1 MPHLSLNTT
10 RQTKFQKQHP
20 LLCQQKL
27 LMNQLP
33 YYHDQRCEAGNL
45 VLHGLLKAN
54 QPSGSKYGAA
64 EHTRPVNTDLEI
76 CHEEETQSRRLLHYL
91 LLRLRPCLCINKQ
104 RMEILIMSEGSM
116 NHESHTL
123 CPIMIID
130 GGGK

>member
-1 MPHLSLNTT
+1 
-10 RQTKFQKQHP
+10 
-20 LLCQQKL
+20 
-27 LMNQLP
+27 MNQLP
-33 YYHDQRCEAGNL
+33 DYHYQRCEAGNL

-54 QPSGSKYGAA
+54 QASGSKYGAA

-76 CHEEETQSRRLLHYL
+76 CHEEETQSRRRLHLL

-104 RMEILIMSEGSM
+104 RRMEILIMSEGSM

-130 GGGK
+130 VGGGK

>member
-1 MPHLSLNTT
+1 
-10 RQTKFQKQHP
+10 
-20 LLCQQKL
+20 
-27 LMNQLP
+27 MNQLP
-33 YYHDQRCEAGNL
+33 DYHYQRCEAGNL

-64 EHTRPVNTDLEI
+64 EHTKPVNTDLEI
-76 CHEEETQSRRLLHYL
+76 CHEEETQSRRLHL

-130 GGGK
+130 VGGGSEGGK

>member
-1 MPHLSLNTT
+1 
-10 RQTKFQKQHP
+10 
-20 LLCQQKL
+20 
-27 LMNQLP
+27 MNQLP
-33 YYHDQRCEAGNL
+33 DYHYQRCEAGNL

-54 QPSGSKYGAA
+54 QPRGSKYGAA

-76 CHEEETQSRRLLHYL
+76 CHEEETQSRRRLHHL

-130 GGGK
+130 VGGGSEGGK